1 MRTLRPRVAESA
13 LALLLAACGPDSS
26 PAAKP
31 ATPPAATSPAPVAPA
46 PSPTPPKPAPAPA
59 VETPHVAA
67 PAPAAAER
75 PRVLSDQWYRTL
87 SDGQPS
93 GWYHVIWTRSTY
105 EGKPTVH
112 DRTESFSSTTRMMG
126 GHPDSFVVHTYS
138 DLERTEDGLWL
149 HVESRTIQGDRLTD
163 GATTWT
169 GSGYEWT
176 NHVAGMEEKRV
187 VACDAP
193 CPVDPEA
200 FLSAKLQ
207 RGEVKVG
214 AHYEYKT
221 PNFEGSR
228 MDTVSLD
235 VEARET
241 ITVQSGKFDCLRV
254 KEKVTGAPAQQT
266 WWFDGAGVLRRQSSG
281 RSEIVA
287 STERA
292 ARDLNEGGAVFS
304 ITVAADP
311 EMPRCTSLDKAVVDV
326 TLKPREGVEMPDF
339 PSTPFSHEVS
349 RKGDV
354 IRLELTAHDE
364 PGEAIALPVKD
375 PKFAKY
381 LERTNILC
389 WDAPLV
395 QAAMKE
401 AVGGEKD
408 AREVV
413 RKILRY
419 VQVTLRTDQEPIPN
433 PTATEILEL
442 GSGFCSEHCVLFVT
456 LCRAAGVPARRL
468 SGYAQ
473 VGDMWGGHSF
483 AEVWLGRWVGCDPTT
498 NDFGTK
504 ARYIAFGWDDDADS
518 FPGVVS
524 SRAGNGRMSIRT
536 VEFTEGK
543 RTWKTD
549 ELDDQSERED
559 ALSGLAFAEPPPGWT
574 VHVEHDAGRR
584 RVGARV
590 TAPGV
595 RADFSVVAGFGDLP
609 CDVLA
614 GKMMHG
620 MKTSKFAGRD
630 VLREDIAVQGHVT
643 VQLTIPYKRRM
654 MTVRVRVEDAKKAD
668 AALAVLEKL
677 VAPSFE

>member
-1 MRTLRPRVAESA
+1 
-13 LALLLAACGPDSS
+13 
-26 PAAKP
+26 
-31 ATPPAATSPAPVAPA
+31 
-46 PSPTPPKPAPAPA
+46 
-59 VETPHVAA
+59 
-67 PAPAAAER
+67 
-75 PRVLSDQWYRTL
+75 
-87 SDGQPS
+87 
-93 GWYHVIWTRSTY
+93 VIWTRSTY
-105 EGKPTVH
+105 EGKPSVH

-126 GHPDSFVVHTYS
+126 GHPDAFVVHNYS
-138 DLERTEDGLWL
+138 DLDRTEDGLEL
-149 HVESRTIQGDRLTD
+149 HIETRTLQGDRITD
-163 GATTWT
+163 GARTWT

-176 NHVAGMEEKRV
+176 SHAAGMEEKRV
-187 VACDAP
+187 VASDAP

-228 MDTVSLD
+228 LDTVALD

-241 ITVQSGKFDCLRV
+241 ITVPAGKFDCLRV
-254 KEKVTGAPAQQT
+254 KEKVTGAPGAAT
-266 WWFDGAGVLRRQSSG
+266 WWFDGTGVLRRQTSG

-287 STERA
+287 AGERA
-292 ARDLNEGGAVFS
+292 ARDLQEGGAVFS

-311 EMPRCTSLDKAVVDV
+311 DMPRCTSLDKAVVDV
-326 TLKPREGVEMPDF
+326 TLAPREGVEAPDF
-339 PSTPFSHEVS
+339 PATPFSHEVS

-364 PGEAIALPVKD
+364 PGEAVALPVKD
-375 PKFAKY
+375 PKLAKH
-381 LERTNILC
+381 LERTNVLC

-401 AVGGEKD
+401 AVGDEKD

-413 RKILRY
+413 KKILRY
-419 VQVTLRTDQEPIPN
+419 VQVTLRTDQQL
-433 PTATEILEL
+433 PTNSTASEILDA
-442 GSGFCSEHCVLFVT
+442 GSGFCTEHCVLFVA

-473 VGDMWGGHSF
+473 VGDMWGAHSF
-483 AEVWLGRWVGCDPTT
+483 AEVWLGRWIGCDPTT

-504 ARYIAFGWDDDADS
+504 ARYIAFGWDDDPDS

-524 SRAGNGRMSIRT
+524 SRVTNGRMSIRT

-549 ELDDQSERED
+549 ELDKESDRED
-559 ALSGLAFAEPPPGWT
+559 ALSGLAFAEPPTGWT
-574 VHVEHDAGRR
+574 IRVEHGAGRR
-584 RVGARV
+584 RIGAR
-590 TAPGV
+590 APRPGG
-595 RADFSVVAGFGDLP
+595 RADFSVVSGFGDLP

-614 GKMMHG
+614 RNMMHG
-620 MKTSKFAGRD
+620 MKTVKFAGRD
-630 VLREDIAVQGHVT
+630 VLREDIAVQGRVT

-654 MTVRVRVEDAKKAD
+654 MTVRVRVEDATKAD
-668 AALAVLEKL
+668 AALAVVEKL
-677 VAPSFE
+677 LAPSFE